1 MNSCGNDYFIRPSQA
16 LTNARQYPWKAA
28 MTQKTPAD
36 PADRYR
42 APALDKGLDILE
54 LLSEQSDGLTRA
66 EIVKSMGRSP
76 SEIYRMLERLVARN
90 YVVRSTGGDRY
101 ALSMKMF
108 VLANRHPPVR
118 RIVAQALPLMD
129 VFARDARQS
138 CHLVVPD
145 RGFAV
150 VAAQASPP
158 EVWEFRVRI
167 GAQLDLLETG
177 SGHTLLAF
185 QNPLRRAETLALWG
199 GADEEARLARIENE
213 LAEVRTQGYRL
224 ADSAQLKGVLDIS
237 VPIFEPEGNAI
248 AVLTCPYLGHPSSD
262 DSADVQEVLARML
275 ALSAQISLN

>member
-1 MNSCGNDYFIRPSQA
+1 
-16 LTNARQYPWKAA
+16 
-28 MTQKTPAD
+28 MTQIPPAD

-66 EIVKSMGRSP
+66 EIVKYMGRSP
-76 SEIYRMLERLVARN
+76 SEIYRMLERLVARD

-101 ALSMKMF
+101 ALSMKLF

-167 GAQLDLLETG
+167 GAQLGLLETG
-177 SGHTLLAF
+177 SGHTMLAF
-185 QNPLRRAETLALWG
+185 QDPLRRAEALALWG
-199 GADEEARLARIENE
+199 SADQEARLGRIEEE
-213 LAEVRTQGYRL
+213 LAQVRAQGYRL
-224 ADSAQLKGVLDIS
+224 GDSAQLRGVTDIS
-237 VPIFEPEGNAI
+237 VPVLAPEGDAI
-248 AVLTCPYLGHPSSD
+248 AVLTCPYLGRPSPD
-262 DSADVQEVLARML
+262 DSPGVEEVLARL
-275 ALSAQISLN
+275 RVLSAKLSLN

>member
-1 MNSCGNDYFIRPSQA
+1 
-16 LTNARQYPWKAA
+16 
-28 MTQKTPAD
+28 MTQKPPAD

-76 SEIYRMLERLVARN
+76 SEIYRMLERLVARD

-101 ALSMKMF
+101 TLSMKMF

-167 GAQLDLLETG
+167 GAQLGLLETG

-199 GADEEARLARIENE
+199 SADQEARLGRIHRE
-213 LAEVRTQGYRL
+213 LAQVRAQGYRM
-224 ADSAQLKGVLDIS
+224 AESAQLKGVIDIS
-237 VPIFEPEGNAI
+237 VPIHDPEGDAI
-248 AVLTCPYLGHPSSD
+248 AVLTCPYLGRPAPE
-262 DSADVQEVLARML
+262 DSPDVNEVLSRL
-275 ALSAQISLN
+275 RVLSAQLSLS

>member
-1 MNSCGNDYFIRPSQA
+1 
-16 LTNARQYPWKAA
+16 
-28 MTQKTPAD
+28 MTQTPPAD

-76 SEIYRMLERLVARN
+76 SEIYRMLERLVARD

-101 ALSMKMF
+101 ALSMKLF
-108 VLANRHPPVR
+108 VLANRLPPVR

-199 GADEEARLARIENE
+199 GADEEARLCRIESE

-224 ADSAQLKGVLDIS
+224 ADSAQLKGVVDIS
-237 VPIFEPEGNAI
+237 VPIREPEGDAI
-248 AVLTCPYLGHPSSD
+248 AVLTCPYLGRPGP
-262 DSADVQEVLARML
+262 DSCPDVQEVLARL
-275 ALSAQISLN
+275 RALSAQISLN